1 MIKVASCPVLLNTWS
16 IFWNRSFWEYRNP
29 FIMADLPKSLSM
41 RDDVD
46 GGERF
51 AMRFPPDKSLLLPIF
66 ITALHNA
73 HQPWSTLHLRTGLQ
87 TCWRDKT
94 SEQESGK
101 GLFVGA
107 CGGVQMVWPDRK
119 VGNWKVAPAPSTGNL
134 ATNWEGKGKL
144 ALLSNKQI
152 RTHIVIWT
160 FKEKKYRSYKD
171 AISHLQSDCPVQV
184 SQYGGQAPSTVSP
197 YVRPANPLV
206 MQPSFLIYEN
216 K

>member
-1 MIKVASCPVLLNTWS
+1 MIKVASCPVLLNSWS

-29 FIMADLPKSLSM
+29 FIMADLPKSQAFQWEMMLMEEKGLRWGSHQT
-41 RDDVD
+41 
-46 GGERF
+46 
-51 AMRFPPDKSLLLPIF
+51 KSIAAHF
-66 ITALHNA
+66 HNSLA

-87 TCWRDKT
+87 TYWRDKT
-94 SEQESGK
+94 LEQESGK

-152 RTHIVIWT
+152 RTQIVIWI

-171 AISHLQSDCPVQV
+171 ATSHLQSDCPVQV